1 MVSIT
6 DRYFMRRSAAT
17 LNNWI
22 ASLIIIIIPGIIPGS
37 HKKKPTN
44 KKYYQWV

>member
-1 MVSIT
+1 MLT
-6 DRYFMRRSAAT
+6 DILWEGIAAA

-22 ASLIIIIIPGIIPGS
+22 ASLTTIISPGIIPVS

-44 KKYYQWV
+44 KINYQWV